1 MTGGGGGIT
10 ATGGGGGVARRTGGF
25 GGTGYLLATLAGV
38 GFGTDLGWY
47 EVPAV
52 LIDVI
57 E

>member
-1 MTGGGGGIT
+1 M
-10 ATGGGGGVARRTGGF
+10 TGGGGGVARRTGGF